1 MYAIGRLIPTTA
13 CDPNYVSSINEC
25 RWSAEMLYTAVHCP
39 RTTLKLAITDSSMPR
54 HTSSPPCRVKNNNM
68 NRVLMEQR
76 GSKAQ
81 QDSSVHLAYGA
92 VMEEMRRCSTSA
104 HAS

>member
-25 RWSAEMLYTAVHCP
+25 RWFAEVLYTAVHCP
-39 RTTLKLAITDSSMPR
+39 RTTLKLAITDNSMPR
-54 HTSSPPCRVKNNNM
+54 HASSPPCRVENNNM
-68 NRVLMEQR
+68 DRVLMEQR

-81 QDSSVHLAYGA
+81 EDLCACCVSVMKEL
-92 VMEEMRRCSTSA
+92 RRCSTSA